1 MKKTVYTGK
10 APEAIGPYSQ
20 AAVAGNLV
28 FTSGQIPIVPETGT
42 IAQGDISAQA
52 EQSIQNVGEILK
64 AAGAGF
70 GDVVKTTCFL
80 KDMNDFA
87 AFNAVYAKYF
97 TGKPARSCVAVR
109 ELPKGALVEVE
120 AVAVLGE

>member
-20 AAVAGNLV
+20 AVVAGNLV

-80 KDMNDFA
+80 KDMNDFV